1 MTTCA
6 VANNQCV
13 LFSKKIE
20 RCIITLKDAGT
31 LSFLTVWAIF
41 ITLIMSVL
49 GLYFLS
55 GVRRTFGK
63 CGNSCSSID
72 CIDIEKVKSVRDRLI
87 TMSDT
92 ISQLAVVNF
101 FTGNL
106 VRRMLTNWD
115 DLVEDMAIATDPEF
129 RELINQVADNIA

>member
-20 RCIITLKDAGT
+20 RSIKTIKNAGT
-31 LSFLTVWAIF
+31 LSIITVRAIF
-41 ITLIMSVL
+41 LALIMSAL

-55 GVRRTFGK
+55 GVRRTFEK
-63 CGNSCSSID
+63 CGGSCSSID
-72 CIDIEKVKSVRDRLI
+72 CIDIEKVQSVRDRLI

-101 FTGNL
+101 FTGKL
-106 VRRMLTNWD
+106 VERMLTNWD

-129 RELINQVADNIA
+129 RELINQVAEKIA